1 MKTSAEH
8 RSSDRVPI
16 ANRVKV
22 MSNGKIVAYLVAIN
36 LSMGGIL
43 LSAQPNLR
51 VGSSYDV
58 AIQNGVE
65 GAGVLA
71 KGVVV
76 RNDDHGTAV
85 QFASQLPKSDFET
98 VATAAATPRFSFL
111 DSYRNYF
118 QVSRSR
124 TLENCEELLGVTK
137 TQFRRVFYS
146 TFSGSI
152 VLAVLPVWLLRA
164 SIPPYPNIVKIL
176 LAFAWGALWFAL
188 LQPSMDLGIF
198 RVLRGKA
205 ARHPAS

>member
-8 RSSDRVPI
+8 RSCDRVPI
-16 ANRVKV
+16 GNRVKV

-43 LSAQPNLR
+43 LSSQPNLR
-51 VGSSYDV
+51 VGSSYEV
-58 AIQNGVE
+58 AIQNGLE

-71 KGVVV
+71 KGIVV

-85 QFASQLPKSDFET
+85 QFASQLAKSSFET
-98 VATAAATPRFSFL
+98 VIAPGATSASFL

-118 QVSRSR
+118 RVSRSK

-152 VLAVLPVWLLRA
+152 VLSILPVWLLRA
-164 SIPPYPNIVKIL
+164 SIPPYPNILKVI
-176 LAFAWGALWFAL
+176 LAFAWGAFWLLL

-198 RVLRGKA
+198 RILRGKA
-205 ARHPAS
+205 ARHSAS

>member
-8 RSSDRVPI
+8 RSSDRIPI
-16 ANRVKV
+16 GNRVKV

-51 VGSSYDV
+51 VGSTYEV
-58 AIQNGVE
+58 AIQNGAE
-65 GAGVLA
+65 GAGLLA
-71 KGVVV
+71 KGIVV

-98 VATAAATPRFSFL
+98 VATSAAIPRFSFL

-118 QVSRSR
+118 RVSQSK

-164 SIPPYPNIVKIL
+164 SIPPYPNLVKIL

-198 RVLRGKA
+198 RLLRGKA

>member
-1 MKTSAEH
+1 MKAPAEH

-16 ANRVKV
+16 GNRVKV

-51 VGSSYDV
+51 VGSSYEV
-58 AIQNGVE
+58 AIQNGAE
-65 GAGVLA
+65 GSGVQA
-71 KGVVV
+71 KGIVV

-85 QFASQLPKSDFET
+85 QFASLLPKSSFET
-98 VATAAATPRFSFL
+98 VVTPAAASSSFFE
-111 DSYRNYF
+111 SYRNYF
-118 QVSRSR
+118 RVSRSR
-124 TLENCEELLGVTK
+124 TLENCEELLGVTT

-152 VLAVLPVWLLRA
+152 VMAVLPVWLLRA
-164 SIPPYPNIVKIL
+164 SIPPYPNLVKIL

-198 RVLRGKA
+198 RMLKGKA
-205 ARHPAS
+205 TRHPAA

>member
-16 ANRVKV
+16 GNRVKV

-51 VGSSYDV
+51 VGSAYEV

-71 KGVVV
+71 KGIVV

-85 QFASQLPKSDFET
+85 QFASQLAKSSFET
-98 VATAAATPRFSFL
+98 VVAPAAASSSFL
-111 DSYRNYF
+111 DTYRNYF
-118 QVSRSR
+118 RVSRSK

-152 VLAVLPVWLLRA
+152 VMAVLPVWLLRA
-164 SIPPYPNIVKIL
+164 SIPPYPNILKIL
-176 LAFAWGALWFAL
+176 LAFAWGALWFAV

-198 RVLRGKA
+198 RMLRGKA

>member
-8 RSSDRVPI
+8 RSSDRIPI
-16 ANRVKV
+16 GNRVKV

-51 VGSSYDV
+51 VGSTYEV
-58 AIQNGVE
+58 AIQNGAE
-65 GAGVLA
+65 GAGLLA
-71 KGVVV
+71 KGIVV

-85 QFASQLPKSDFET
+85 QFASQLAKSSFET
-98 VATAAATPRFSFL
+98 VVAPAAASTSFL

-118 QVSRSR
+118 RVSRSK

-137 TQFRRVFYS
+137 AQFRRVFYS

-164 SIPPYPNIVKIL
+164 SIPPYPNLVKVL

-198 RVLRGKA
+198 RLLRGKA